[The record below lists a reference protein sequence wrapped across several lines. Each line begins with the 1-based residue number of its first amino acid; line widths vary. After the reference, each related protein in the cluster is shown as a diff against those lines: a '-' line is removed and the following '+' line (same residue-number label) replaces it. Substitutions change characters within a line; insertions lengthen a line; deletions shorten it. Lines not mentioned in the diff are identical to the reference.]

1 MPRFYVEGCQDAQTG
16 ITIMGEDVN
25 HIKNVLRLTI
35 GDTITVCDGAGKEY
49 ECEIAEISKEQVYAN
64 IVDINQNAAELP
76 CNITLFQGM
85 PKSDKMEF
93 IIQKAVELG
102 VSAIVPL
109 ITDRTI
115 VRLNAREAEAKRQKW
130 QRIALEA
137 CKQCGQ
143 NTLPAVELPVPF
155 AEWLGRRAGRP
166 ECDCLPGARCA
177 SRAGR
182 FGRSAR
188 PFRKKSLPAG
198 RAGRGFHGA
207 GNRGGPGGGVRSRD
221 TRPHRPAGGNGRLFR
236 GGRHAVRAGLSFPLH
251 ILPCSRI

>member
-102 VSAIVPL
+102 AAGIVPVMMK
-109 ITDRTI
+109 RTVVKLEDKKKDKKRERYQMI
-115 VRLNAREAEAKRQKW
+115 AESAAKQSGRGIIPEVTGFMSFREALQYAGKFDLLIVPYESADGIAYLLIIGQICYSIKSLFFICYRYATALLPSIYICY
-130 QRIALEA
+130 RID
-137 CKQCGQ
+137 KS
-143 NTLPAVELPVPF
+143 F
-155 AEWLGRRAGRP
+155 AT
-166 ECDCLPGARCA
+166 CLPIII
-177 SRAGR
+177 
-182 FGRSAR
+182 
-188 PFRKKSLPAG
+188 LT
-198 RAGRGFHGA
+198 
-207 GNRGGPGGGVRSRD
+207 N
-221 TRPHRPAGGNGRLFR
+221 LFR
-236 GGRHAVRAGLSFPLH
+236 FTTSSKRKSQ
-251 ILPCSRI
+251 

>member
-76 CNITLFQGM
+76 CSITLFQGM

-102 VSAIVPL
+102 AAGIVPVMMKRTVVKLEDKKKDKKRERYQMIAESAAKQSGRGIIPEVTGFMSFREALQYAGKFDLL
-109 ITDRTI
+109 IVPYESADGI
-115 VRLNAREAEAKRQKW
+115 AYAREIIAQASNLPDGANIGIFIGPEGGFAKEEIDVAKEAGAK
-130 QRIALEA
+130 II
-137 CKQCGQ
+137 
-143 NTLPAVELPVPF
+143 TL
-155 AEWLGRRAGRP
+155 
-166 ECDCLPGARCA
+166 
-177 SRAGR
+177 
-182 FGRSAR
+182 
-188 PFRKKSLPAG
+188 
-198 RAGRGFHGA
+198 
-207 GNRGGPGGGVRSRD
+207 GNRILR
-221 TRPHRPAGGNGRLFR
+221 TET
-236 GGRHAVRAGLSFPLH
+236 AGLAVLS
-251 ILPCSRI
+251 ILMFQMEQ

>member
-102 VSAIVPL
+102 AAGIVPVMMKRTVVKL
-109 ITDRTI
+109 EDKKKDKKRERYQMIAESAAKQSGRGIIPQITPIITY
-115 VRLNAREAEAKRQKW
+115 KK
-130 QRIALEA
+130 ALEEMKKLDSCIILYEEQGGKRFDEVNLDGRKSIGLVIGSEGGFDKEEVQA
-137 CKQCGQ
+137 
-143 NTLPAVELPVPF
+143 AVEAGAEPV
-155 AEWLGRRAGRP
+155 WLGKRI
-166 ECDCLPGARCA
+166 LRCETA
-177 SRAGR
+177 PITAMS
-182 FGRSAR
+182 
-188 PFRKKSLPAG
+188 
-198 RAGRGFHGA
+198 
-207 GNRGGPGGGVRSRD
+207 
-221 TRPHRPAGGNGRLFR
+221 
-236 GGRHAVRAGLSFPLH
+236 
-251 ILPCSRI
+251 ILMFLTKNL

>member
-93 IIQKAVELG
+93 IIQKLEDKKKDKKRERYQMIAE
-102 VSAIVPL
+102 SAAKQSGRGIIPEVTGFMSFREALQYAGKFDLLIVPYESADG
-109 ITDRTI
+109 IAY
-115 VRLNAREAEAKRQKW
+115 AREIIAQASNLPDGANIGIFIGPEGGFAKEEIDVAKEAGAK
-130 QRIALEA
+130 II
-137 CKQCGQ
+137 
-143 NTLPAVELPVPF
+143 TL
-155 AEWLGRRAGRP
+155 
-166 ECDCLPGARCA
+166 
-177 SRAGR
+177 
-182 FGRSAR
+182 
-188 PFRKKSLPAG
+188 
-198 RAGRGFHGA
+198 
-207 GNRGGPGGGVRSRD
+207 GNRILR
-221 TRPHRPAGGNGRLFR
+221 TET
-236 GGRHAVRAGLSFPLH
+236 AGLAVLS
-251 ILPCSRI
+251 ILMFQMEQ

>member
-1 MPRFYVEGCQDAQTG
+1 MEGCQDAQTG

-102 VSAIVPL
+102 AAGIVPVMMKRTVVKLDLL
-109 ITDRTI
+109 IVPYESADGI
-115 VRLNAREAEAKRQKW
+115 AYAREIIAQASNLPDGANIGIFIGPEGGFAKEEIDVAKEAGAK
-130 QRIALEA
+130 II
-137 CKQCGQ
+137 
-143 NTLPAVELPVPF
+143 TL
-155 AEWLGRRAGRP
+155 
-166 ECDCLPGARCA
+166 
-177 SRAGR
+177 
-182 FGRSAR
+182 
-188 PFRKKSLPAG
+188 
-198 RAGRGFHGA
+198 
-207 GNRGGPGGGVRSRD
+207 GNRILR
-221 TRPHRPAGGNGRLFR
+221 TET
-236 GGRHAVRAGLSFPLH
+236 AGLAVLS
-251 ILPCSRI
+251 ILMFQMEQ

>member
-93 IIQKAVELG
+93 IIQKAVWTT
-102 VSAIVPL
+102 SA
-109 ITDRTI
+109 
-115 VRLNAREAEAKRQKW
+115 
-130 QRIALEA
+130 
-137 CKQCGQ
+137 
-143 NTLPAVELPVPF
+143 PA
-155 AEWLGRRAGRP
+155 W
-166 ECDCLPGARCA
+166 
-177 SRAGR
+177 
-182 FGRSAR
+182 
-188 PFRKKSLPAG
+188 
-198 RAGRGFHGA
+198 
-207 GNRGGPGGGVRSRD
+207 
-221 TRPHRPAGGNGRLFR
+221 
-236 GGRHAVRAGLSFPLH
+236 
-251 ILPCSRI
+251 